1 MRLLDGT
8 FTQRRHV
15 SDSNAVS
22 DAAGTARSVAVIMD
36 GNGRWAEAR
45 GLPVAAGH
53 REGTRA
59 LRRTVEAA
67 IDMGVHSLAV
77 YAFSTEN
84 WARPADEVGTLM
96 EILGDTIDR
105 ELPDLARQGVRTRFV
120 GRRDRVPADLR
131 ARMEELEAATAHLD
145 TLSLW
150 IAFDYGG
157 RAELVEAARAY
168 SRGRAR
174 CRRRRRGGG
183 GSAPLRIRAARDR
196 PPHPHV
202 GRAADLE
209 LHAVAGGVCRAR
221 VHGDAVARLRCSR
234 PAATRST
241 SSRVV
246 ERRFGAR

>member
-15 SDSNAVS
+15 SDSNAVG

-84 WARPADEVGTLM
+84 WARPADEVGDAD
-96 EILGDTIDR
+96 GDPRRHDR
-105 ELPDLARQGVRTRFV
+105 PRAAGPRPAGCAHAVL
-120 GRRDRVPADLR
+120 GRRDRVPADLPR
-131 ARMEELEAATAHLD
+131 ADGGARSGDGSPRHAQPLDRVRLRRQGGARRSGPPDVVDGLAPATS
-145 TLSLW
+145 T
-150 IAFDYGG
+150 
-157 RAELVEAARAY
+157 
-168 SRGRAR
+168 
-174 CRRRRRGGG
+174 RRRSRR
-183 GSAPLRIRAARDR
+183 ACTR
-196 PPHPHV
+196 PSCP
-202 GRAADLE
+202 
-209 LHAVAGGVCRAR
+209 
-221 VHGDAVARLRCSR
+221 
-234 PAATRST
+234 RST
-241 SSRVV
+241 S
-246 ERRFGAR
+246 